1 MAASLRHERKEMK
14 FNLSKYAETDVA
26 PSEKALENQREN
38 LEKVTAPY
46 NGLLESVRKNPDDGK
61 VVTTEGA
68 LYDARSDENPTE
80 TIEAQ
85 IDNHKPGKDLP
96 RRTGNDSYD
105 QLPIN
110 LLEEAAHQEKIKA
123 FNSATV
129 KDSDTEFWDELLAS
143 DDVKAAPSQLHN
155 HPNRFKNLTKDDVLK
170 NEGVKNMVMASLKD
184 ADAMLYHIY
193 RVAASESRE
202 LTSEEAK
209 LIDGITA
216 DKVKIISKISQA
228 NG

>member
-1 MAASLRHERKEMK
+1 MK
-14 FNLSKYAETDVA
+14 FNLSKYAEKDVE
-26 PSEKALENQREN
+26 PSEKALEKQREN
-38 LEKVTAPY
+38 VDKVTAPY

-68 LYDARSDENPTE
+68 LYDSRSGENPTE

-85 IDNHKPGKDLP
+85 IDNHKPGKEMP
-96 RRTGNDSYD
+96 HRTGNDSYD

-129 KDSDTEFWDELLAS
+129 KDNETEFWDELLTS
-143 DDVKAAPSQLHN
+143 DDIKAAPSQLHN
-155 HPNRFKNLTKDDVLK
+155 HAGRFKNLTKDDVLK

-193 RVAASESRE
+193 RVAATEGRE
-202 LTSEEAK
+202 LTSEETE
-209 LIDGITA
+209 LVNGITA
-216 DKVKIISKISQA
+216 DKVKIISRVSQA